1 MEKIPL
7 VTFTPIATG
16 YSPIV
21 MSLIDHSTYETLGGS
36 GGWQVVDRPK
46 AVAATQWYDRAPFQL
61 QMTCILDNG
70 ITKGIGQ
77 SGTSVEED
85 CSTLETWLDAIT
97 GTVEPPVFQITGPFP
112 SNAINKKWIL
122 FSISFLDAIRDNT
135 SGNRIQQ
142 QVRITIYE
150 YNPPVST
157 PSPAAAQSSGTV
169 NALATTGRTQ
179 YTIKK
184 GDSAAKI
191 AANLG
196 LTGTP
201 AKTFITNL
209 TGINGGKF
217 KTIGD
222 PKSWAGLVGQTIT
235 LPGH

>member
-1 MEKIPL
+1 MATIPL
-7 VTFTPIATG
+7 VTFTPISTG

-21 MSLIDHSTYETLGGS
+21 MSLIDHATYETLGGS

-46 AVAATQWYDRAPFQL
+46 AIAATQWYDRAPFQL

-70 ITKGIGQ
+70 VTKGTGQ
-77 SGTSVEED
+77 SGTSVEGD
-85 CSTLETWLDAIT
+85 CSTLETWLDAIS
-97 GTVEPPVFQITGPFP
+97 GTVEPPVFQIDGPFP
-112 SNAINKKWIL
+112 SNAKNKKWVL
-122 FSISFLDAIRDNT
+122 FSISFSDAIRNQD
-135 SGNRIQQ
+135 GNRIQQ
-142 QVRITIYE
+142 HLKITIYE

-157 PSPAAAQSSGTV
+157 PSPAATQNSGAV

-184 GDSAAKI
+184 NDTAAKI

-196 LTGTP
+196 LTGTA

-209 TGINGGKF
+209 TGINEKTF

-222 PKSWAGLVGQTIT
+222 PKSWANLVGKTIT
-235 LPGH
+235 LPGR